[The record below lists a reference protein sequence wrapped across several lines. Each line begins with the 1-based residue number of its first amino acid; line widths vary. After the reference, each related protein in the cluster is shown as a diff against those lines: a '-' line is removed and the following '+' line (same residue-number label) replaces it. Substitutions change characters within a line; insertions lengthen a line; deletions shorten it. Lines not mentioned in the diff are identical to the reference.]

1 MRITQKQINA
11 VLTLVGPASWQKKAI
26 ALVVVLAA
34 LWALFGTRAGGA
46 GEIVGRV
53 VSVSDGDTIT
63 VLAAGNVSEKVRFA
77 YVDAPE
83 KAQARGMAA
92 KFALSAQIFGRE
104 VKVNVVEKDR
114 YGRSVGV
121 VWLNGQDINF
131 AQVVAG
137 HAWHYTAYAKTQSRA
152 DFSRYEAAQ
161 QAAKS
166 AGKGVW
172 QDANPMPPWE
182 FRREKRIV
190 GG

>member
-121 VWLNGQDINF
+121 VWLNGQDINY
-131 AQVVAG
+131 AQA
-137 HAWHYTAYAKTQSRA
+137 
-152 DFSRYEAAQ
+152 
-161 QAAKS
+161 
-166 AGKGVW
+166 
-172 QDANPMPPWE
+172 
-182 FRREKRIV
+182 
-190 GG
+190 